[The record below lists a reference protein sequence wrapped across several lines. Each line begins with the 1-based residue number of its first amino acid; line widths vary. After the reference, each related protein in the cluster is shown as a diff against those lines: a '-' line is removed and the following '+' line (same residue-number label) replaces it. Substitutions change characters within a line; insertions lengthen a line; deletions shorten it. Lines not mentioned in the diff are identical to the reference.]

1 MVADGNDHDSTPEDL
16 FEDLDRFFTPIKELG
31 PDIVDLTDSS
41 VSAAASADPDEDES
55 SPAGTE
61 PRRPR
66 DVDDF
71 LPTGWASD
79 VGAGPTPPA
88 RTLPFDDLDDIWGP
102 QRAAVGAGRAAEPLA
117 KESAGL
123 RGASPPA
130 GTSPPAGAT
139 GTGEPPRA
147 AEGQDRPVDSA
158 AGPQGPDEP
167 ARPGDRTSEVSPG
180 DWSRLRDVLGEEED
194 EDDLTFAPDEA
205 DVPAGDSSLLSFD
218 DLGVESEEP
227 DQEAEGAASAP
238 AEEPPEGLSSSAF
251 PDPWTPQ
258 RDGEDAESPMMESP
272 M

>member
-79 VGAGPTPPA
+79 VGAG
-88 RTLPFDDLDDIWGP
+88 
-102 QRAAVGAGRAAEPLA
+102 
-117 KESAGL
+117 
-123 RGASPPA
+123 
-130 GTSPPAGAT
+130 
-139 GTGEPPRA
+139 
-147 AEGQDRPVDSA
+147 
-158 AGPQGPDEP
+158 
-167 ARPGDRTSEVSPG
+167 PGDRTSEVSPG

-272 M
+272 MSEPSPPAP